1 MRRVLPTVQRF
12 MLVSLLPLATALAQ
26 NAPTQTRICIAPPNV
41 EGNAA
46 GSGTSAMDA
55 VRMTFESFLTGP
67 TLAVTPLSARLESQ
81 VREEAKL
88 ASCQYLLLTTLKHTR
103 KSGNGVLN
111 RMAGA
116 AVQQGVY
123 SAGAVAGSAVGGAA
137 GNAVY
142 SAASAA
148 ASSYAGTVR
157 NKDEVVLSY
166 RLESAGASLIDKTE
180 KKSASG
186 DGEDL
191 LTPIVKKA
199 SEAVAEAVSK
209 KGE

>member
-1 MRRVLPTVQRF
+1 MRRLLPTVQSF
-12 MLVSLLPLATALAQ
+12 VLASVFPLAASLAQ

-55 VRMTFESFLTGP
+55 VRETFKSFLTGP
-67 TLAVTPLSARLESQ
+67 TLTVSPLSARLESQ

-116 AVQQGVY
+116 AAQQGVY
-123 SAGAVAGSAVGGAA
+123 TAGAVAGGAVGGVAA
-137 GNAVY
+137 SAVY
-142 SAASAA
+142 SAANAA
-148 ASSYAGTVR
+148 ASSFAGNVR
-157 NKDEVVLSY
+157 NKDELVLSY
-166 RLESAGASLIDKTE
+166 KLESAGTVLVDKTE
-180 KKSASG
+180 KKNASA

-191 LTPIVKKA
+191 LTPIVKSA
-199 SEAVAEAVSK
+199 SEAIAEAISQ
-209 KGE
+209 KGG